1 MSTAAHIE
9 MLDLLGHE
17 VEGGMEGS
25 EKNKS
30 RWAAFGVGVLT
41 LGLIVL
47 FLADRMFHPDKFQIN
62 EIVVHGDF
70 HNVDG
75 GQVHRVVEGALDGNY
90 FSVSLQR
97 MEKEITELPW
107 VFSASLRRRWPS
119 TIVVDVIEIQPVA
132 RWGESQW
139 LNFTGD
145 LVEVQAGGSGAD
157 YDVLPG
163 LSGPYGS
170 TETVWRAFRS
180 WSGRFA
186 SSGLALNGLKL
197 EGSGLWLLDLSLG
210 ALVLSQDGSSPAKN
224 DRTGGI
230 TMIVE
235 GERSTPDI
243 QRFIRTLNQ
252 HLIAK
257 FPDMMSVDLRYPNG
271 FAIRWKDDQQPGQ
284 QRQTTPIFGA
294 GTDTG
299 NTIE

>member
-1 MSTAAHIE
+1 
-9 MLDLLGHE
+9 
-17 VEGGMEGS
+17 
-25 EKNKS
+25 
-30 RWAAFGVGVLT
+30 
-41 LGLIVL
+41 
-47 FLADRMFHPDKFQIN
+47 
-62 EIVVHGDF
+62 
-70 HNVDG
+70 
-75 GQVHRVVEGALDGNY
+75 
-90 FSVSLQR
+90 
-97 MEKEITELPW
+97 
-107 VFSASLRRRWPS
+107 
-119 TIVVDVIEIQPVA
+119 
-132 RWGESQW
+132 
-139 LNFTGD
+139 
-145 LVEVQAGGSGAD
+145 
-157 YDVLPG
+157 
-163 LSGPYGS
+163 
-170 TETVWRAFRS
+170 VWRSFRS

-197 EGSGLWLLDLSLG
+197 EGSGLWFLDLSLG
-210 ALVLSQDGSSPAKN
+210 ALVLSQDGSSSAKN